1 VVLGFL
7 IDLSNS
13 NRLHWDK
20 FKEAIQDLV
29 LATME
34 PEGKPDER
42 FSAYLIGYS
51 TEAELLVN
59 TTNTPEPLLD
69 RVRKVKPGGGSALYD
84 ALYMACTS
92 RTLVKGEPLEPRRVI
107 IIVGDGR
114 NNAGKKGLEEVLEIA
129 QRNLVT
135 IYGVSTTAFGFH
147 SEGDSNLKRL
157 AESTGG
163 RVVYPLEDVYSDVA
177 GYLSKPSD
185 EGNYAIKVG
194 TGGYAAS
201 IMKGIVNAIQAT
213 AGEINT
219 QYILRYVPTE
229 SDVTRAFRRISVM
242 VNVPNAKVR
251 ARERVL
257 SLTGTINPSNGRQS
271 VRRYGQMGLA
281 QSTALAELRVFEAL
295 GENCGVA
302 LIHVESGEAVFR
314 FRQDWD
320 EFAGEEADVLRAIA
334 EDLPGK
340 LDEMG
345 PRAFL
350 DWVDGTF
357 SNTFRVLEPRT
368 TLIAQI
374 DRRPTF
380 FTESL
385 CRPPCGPSGRICPCS
400 SCGRPAVRFRPIWR

>member
-1 VVLGFL
+1 MMFSRISLSLAFAAVALAQPAVPPPAEPPSAEPPAEAQAAFTASVSEVIVPVTVTDDRGRFVRDLEEKDFLIYEEGKLQTISFFTRERNQPVVLGFL
-7 IDLSNS
+7 VDLSNS

-20 FKEAIQDLV
+20 FKEAIQDLI

-69 RVRKVKPGGGSALYD
+69 RIRKVRPGGGSALYD

-92 RTLVKGEPLEPRRVI
+92 RTLVKGEPIEPRRVI
-107 IIVGDGR
+107 VIVGDGR

-135 IYGVSTTAFGFH
+135 IYGVSTTAFGFA
-147 SEGDSNLKRL
+147 SEGEKNLRRL

-194 TGGYAAS
+194 TGGYAAA
-201 IMKGIVNAIQAT
+201 IMKGIVSAIEAT

-219 QYILRYVPTE
+219 QYILRYVPSE
-229 SDVTRAFRRISVM
+229 SDVTRAFRRISVV
-242 VNVPNAKVR
+242 VNIPNAKVR
-251 ARERVL
+251 AREGYYPFPV
-257 SLTGTINPSNGRQS
+257 Q
-271 VRRYGQMGLA
+271 
-281 QSTALAELRVFEAL
+281 
-295 GENCGVA
+295 
-302 LIHVESGEAVFR
+302 
-314 FRQDWD
+314 
-320 EFAGEEADVLRAIA
+320 
-334 EDLPGK
+334 
-340 LDEMG
+340 
-345 PRAFL
+345 
-350 DWVDGTF
+350 
-357 SNTFRVLEPRT
+357 
-368 TLIAQI
+368 
-374 DRRPTF
+374 
-380 FTESL
+380 
-385 CRPPCGPSGRICPCS
+385 
-400 SCGRPAVRFRPIWR
+400 

>member
-1 VVLGFL
+1 MMFNRISLSLAFAAVALAQPAVPPPAEPPAAGQPAEGQAAFTASVTEVVVPVTVTDDRGRFVRDLEEKDFLIYEEGKLQKISFFTRERNQPVVLGFL

-20 FKEAIQDLV
+20 FKEAIQDLI

-69 RVRKVKPGGGSALYD
+69 RIRKVRPGGGSALYD

-92 RTLVKGEPLEPRRVI
+92 RTLVKGEPIEPRRVI
-107 IIVGDGR
+107 VIVGDGR

-135 IYGVSTTAFGFH
+135 IYGVSTTAFGFA
-147 SEGDSNLKRL
+147 SEGEKNLRRL

-194 TGGYAAS
+194 TGGYAAA
-201 IMKGIVNAIQAT
+201 IMKGIVSAIEAT

-219 QYILRYVPTE
+219 QYILRYVPSE
-229 SDVTRAFRRISVM
+229 SDVTRAFRRISVV
-242 VNVPNAKVR
+242 VNIPNAKVR
-251 ARERVL
+251 ARE
-257 SLTGTINPSNGRQS
+257 GYYPFP
-271 VRRYGQMGLA
+271 A
-281 QSTALAELRVFEAL
+281 Q
-295 GENCGVA
+295 
-302 LIHVESGEAVFR
+302 
-314 FRQDWD
+314 
-320 EFAGEEADVLRAIA
+320 
-334 EDLPGK
+334 
-340 LDEMG
+340 
-345 PRAFL
+345 
-350 DWVDGTF
+350 
-357 SNTFRVLEPRT
+357 
-368 TLIAQI
+368 
-374 DRRPTF
+374 
-380 FTESL
+380 
-385 CRPPCGPSGRICPCS
+385 
-400 SCGRPAVRFRPIWR
+400 